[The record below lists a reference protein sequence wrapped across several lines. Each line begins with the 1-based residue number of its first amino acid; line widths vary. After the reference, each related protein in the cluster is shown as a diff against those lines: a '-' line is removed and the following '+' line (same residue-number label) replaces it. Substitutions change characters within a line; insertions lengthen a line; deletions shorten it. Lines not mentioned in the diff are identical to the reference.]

1 MLNLG
6 QSIAWLML
14 RASFPAPAQPHF
26 LFLKTTVLITGKMTS
41 IFPPATPFLSTA
53 ALQHSAC
60 NATASQLTNPTGC
73 SFPSD
78 IPGSYPLCTGKK
90 PNTTTTNT
98 SSTFKGKFTSRNWG
112 PKWPGFCFPCSPPTP
127 DSTESMQPVY
137 SRCCEMWLDPLLF
150 LTYNNP

>member
-6 QSIAWLML
+6 QSIAQLML

-26 LFLKTTVLITGKMTS
+26 LFLKTTALITGKMTS

-60 NATASQLTNPTGC
+60 NATASQLTNPAGC

-90 PNTTTTNT
+90 QTQPQQTHPALLRGSSLLETEGPNGLGSAFLSPLPPQTALNLCNL
-98 SSTFKGKFTSRNWG
+98 FTVG
-112 PKWPGFCFPCSPPTP
+112 A
-127 DSTESMQPVY
+127 V
-137 SRCCEMWLDPLLF
+137 RCG
-150 LTYNNP
+150 